1 MPQHETDVVLLQ
13 KAKEVEERQA
23 FIDKLVAEPKG
34 ENGDLS
40 DEQLQHI
47 TEQRERIKLLSR
59 QMDELTEVRELSS
72 ASADRIASIAHL
84 MARKD
89 PPAEVEY
96 RSVGGLDMGGA
107 GAFALDLWDAALGD
121 VEARSRLE
129 RWNRE
134 HRAAAH
140 QTTSNASGLVP
151 TPIVAPVINF
161 IDAARPVVSALG
173 PRQLPS
179 WSFSRPKVTVHT
191 AVAAQGAEKSELTSQ
206 AMTITK
212 LAVSPATYGGYVN
225 VSRQL
230 IDYGTVGGGSAM
242 DIVIGDLA
250 TQYAILT
257 EATAVQA
264 FYAGGTTGTVT
275 IPGTPTSDNVAAAF
289 WGAAGQV
296 YNATKG
302 QGRLIAAASPDVLG
316 SLGGLFAPVNP
327 IDAQSA
333 GFTAGTFGQGAMGA
347 IGGIPVYVTAG
358 FGTATKRLIIMST
371 AAGEV
376 YEDRIGPLSV
386 VEPSVLGVQVAYAG
400 NFASLVTEAG
410 GIVKVTVT

>member
-1 MPQHETDVVLLQ
+1 MSRHETDAVLLQ
-13 KAKEVEERQA
+13 YAKEIEERQA
-23 FIDKLVAEPKG
+23 FIDNLVAEPKG
-34 ENGDLS
+34 DNGDLS
-40 DEQLQHI
+40 DEQLDHI
-47 TEQRERIKLLSR
+47 GKQRDRIKYLNNR
-59 QMDELTEVRELSS
+59 MGELTEIRQISTESVE
-72 ASADRIASIAHL
+72 RIANIAKL
-84 MARKD
+84 MDRKD
-89 PPAEVEY
+89 PVTDVEY
-96 RSVGGLDMGGA
+96 RSA
-107 GAFALDLWDAALGD
+107 GQYAVDLWDAGLGNP
-121 VEARSRLE
+121 EAKDRLD
-129 RWNRE
+129 RWRRENRT
-134 HRAAAH
+134 ASH

-161 IDAARPVVSALG
+161 VDAARPVVSALG

-191 AVAAQGAEKSELTSQ
+191 AVAAQGAEKTELTSQ

-230 IDYGTVGGGSAM
+230 IDYGTVGGASAM

-250 TQYAILT
+250 TEYAILT

-264 FYAGGTTGTVT
+264 LYAGGTAATVS
-275 IPGTPTSDNVAAAF
+275 IPGTPTADNVASAF

-296 YNATKG
+296 YTATKG

-316 SLGGLFAPVNP
+316 TLGGLFAPVNP
-327 IDAQSA
+327 IDSQSS

-358 FGTATKRLIIMST
+358 FGTATKRLMIMSS

-400 NFASLVTEAG
+400 NFATLVAEAG
-410 GIVKVTVT
+410 GIVKVTVA

>member
-1 MPQHETDVVLLQ
+1 MSHATDSLL
-13 KAKEVEERQA
+13 AGYVREIEERQQ
-23 FIDKLVAEPKG
+23 FIDGLVSEPKG

-40 DEQLQHI
+40 DEQLELV
-47 TEQRERIKLLSR
+47 TRSRDRIKKVNELMLPLEEAR
-59 QMDELTEVRELSS
+59 QISS
-72 ASADRIASIAHL
+72 VSAERIASIAHL
-84 MARKD
+84 MSRQD
-89 PPAEVEY
+89 PPSAVEY
-96 RSVGGLDMGGA
+96 RSA
-107 GAFALDLWDAALGD
+107 GAYALDLYDAGLGNE
-121 VEARSRLE
+121 EAKGRLD
-129 RWNRE
+129 RWWRE
-134 HRAAAH
+134 NRAASH
-140 QTTSNASGLVP
+140 QTTTNASGLVP
-151 TPIVAPVINF
+151 TPILAPVINF
-161 IDAARPVVSALG
+161 VDAARPVVSALG

-191 AVAAQGAEKSELTSQ
+191 SVAAQGAEKSELVSQ
-206 AMTITK
+206 AMTISK

-230 IDYGTVGGGSAM
+230 IDYGTVGGASAM
-242 DIVIGDLA
+242 DIVIQDLA
-250 TQYAILT
+250 SQYAILT

-275 IPGTPTSDNVAAAF
+275 IGSTPSADNVAAAF

-296 YNATKG
+296 YAATKG

-316 SLGGLFAPVNP
+316 SLGGLFAPINP

-333 GFTAGTFGQGAMGA
+333 GFTAGTFGLGAMGA
-347 IGGIPVYVTAG
+347 IGGIPVYVTGG
-358 FGTATKRLIIMST
+358 FGTATKRLLVMST

-400 NFASLVTEAG
+400 NFADVIIEAG
-410 GIVKVTVT
+410 GIVKVTVA

>member
-1 MPQHETDVVLLQ
+1 MEVPQVGATDQQLAAYLAEIEDRQTFIDGLIESAKDRDLTDDETQMISETQARMAKVNEKALLLEETRKISGDSAKRVAEIAKLLQ
-13 KAKEVEERQA
+13 SK
-23 FIDKLVAEPKG
+23 P
-34 ENGDLS
+34 
-40 DEQLQHI
+40 
-47 TEQRERIKLLSR
+47 
-59 QMDELTEVRELSS
+59 S
-72 ASADRIASIAHL
+72 A
-84 MARKD
+84 
-89 PPAEVEY
+89 PAQVEY
-96 RSVGGLDMGGA
+96 RNA
-107 GAFALDLWDAALGD
+107 GHYALDLWDAGLGD
-121 VEARSRLE
+121 QDAKARLD
-129 RWNRE
+129 RWTTEN
-134 HRAAAH
+134 RAAAH

-151 TPIVAPVINF
+151 TPILAPVINF
-161 IDAARPVVSALG
+161 VDGARPVVSALG
-173 PRQLPS
+173 PRQLPG

-230 IDYGTVGGGSAM
+230 IDYGTVGGSDAM
-242 DIVIGDLA
+242 QIVIQDLA
-250 TQYAILT
+250 TEYAILT

-264 FYAGGTTGTVT
+264 FYSGGTTGTVT
-275 IPGTPTSDNVAAAF
+275 IPGTPSSDNVAAAF

-327 IDAQSA
+327 VDAQSA

-358 FGTATKRLIIMST
+358 FGTATKRLMIMST

-400 NFASLVTEAG
+400 NFAALVAEAG
-410 GIVKVTVT
+410 GIVKVTVA